1 MLRRFFRRLWNLF
14 GYDAD
19 FWRGPML
26 LGGALA
32 AVTWTVW
39 YFTKTPCIGDNAAS
53 GLCNNSLLAAY
64 INVDIMSRCTAAW
77 LGATTLTGGIN
88 AIMLERERQ
97 RTNEAQQ
104 QLVEERKRF
113 DEERQQER
121 QRFDEE
127 RQRHEEERQ
136 RNNEERQRNNE
147 ERQRN
152 NEERQ
157 RNNEERQ
164 RNNEERQRNNEE
176 RQRYEERIEALINEN
191 RAERQQLMTMIAEL
205 MAAQRQQNGGNNSN
219 DGSGQ
224 P

>member
-39 YFTKTPCIGDNAAS
+39 YFTKTPCLGDNAAS

-113 DEERQQER
+113 DEERQ
-121 QRFDEE
+121 
-127 RQRHEEERQ
+127 
-136 RNNEERQRNNE
+136 RNNEERQQERQRYEE
-147 ERQRN
+147 ERQRY
-152 NEERQ
+152 E
-157 RNNEERQ
+157 
-164 RNNEERQRNNEE
+164 EERQRNNEE
-176 RQRYEERIEALINEN
+176 RQRYEERIEALLNEN
-191 RAERQQLMTMIAEL
+191 RAERQQMMAMVAEF
-205 MAAQRQQNGGNNSN
+205 MAAQRQQNNGSNGAGGN
-219 DGSGQ
+219 GQ

>member
-39 YFTKTPCIGDNAAS
+39 YFTKTPCLGDNAAS

-113 DEERQQER
+113 DEERQ
-121 QRFDEE
+121 
-127 RQRHEEERQ
+127 
-136 RNNEERQRNNE
+136 RNNEERQQERQRYEE
-147 ERQRN
+147 ERQRY
-152 NEERQ
+152 E
-157 RNNEERQ
+157 
-164 RNNEERQRNNEE
+164 EERQRNNEE
-176 RQRYEERIEALINEN
+176 RQRYEERIEALLNEN
-191 RAERQQLMTMIAEL
+191 RAERQQLMTMVAEF
-205 MAAQRQQNGGNNSN
+205 MAAQRQQNNGSNSN
-219 DGSGQ
+219 DDNGQ

>member
-39 YFTKTPCIGDNAAS
+39 YFTKTPCLGDNAAS

-113 DEERQQER
+113 DEERRQER
-121 QRFDEE
+121 QRY
-127 RQRHEEERQ
+127 EEERQ
-136 RNNEERQRNNE
+136 RNNEERQQ
-147 ERQRN
+147 ERQRY
-152 NEERQ
+152 E
-157 RNNEERQ
+157 EERQ

-176 RQRYEERIEALINEN
+176 RQRYEERIEALLNEN
-191 RAERQQLMTMIAEL
+191 RAERQQLMTMVAEF
-205 MAAQRQQNGGNNSN
+205 MAAQRQQNNGNNSN
-219 DGSGQ
+219 GGNGQ

>member
-26 LGGALA
+26 LGCALA

-39 YFTKTPCIGDNAAS
+39 YFTKTPCLGDNAAS

-113 DEERQQER
+113 DEERQRNNEERQQER

-127 RQRHEEERQ
+127 RP
-136 RNNEERQRNNE
+136 
-147 ERQRN
+147 
-152 NEERQ
+152 
-157 RNNEERQ
+157 
-164 RNNEERQRNNEE
+164 
-176 RQRYEERIEALINEN
+176 AL
-191 RAERQQLMTMIAEL
+191 
-205 MAAQRQQNGGNNSN
+205 
-219 DGSGQ
+219 
-224 P
+224 

>member
-39 YFTKTPCIGDNAAS
+39 YFTKTPCLGDNAAS

-113 DEERQQER
+113 DEERRQER
-121 QRFDEE
+121 QRY
-127 RQRHEEERQ
+127 EEERQ
-136 RNNEERQRNNE
+136 RNNEERQQ
-147 ERQRN
+147 ERQRY
-152 NEERQ
+152 E
-157 RNNEERQ
+157 
-164 RNNEERQRNNEE
+164 EERQRNNEE
-176 RQRYEERIEALINEN
+176 RQRYEERIEALLNEN

-205 MAAQRQQNGGNNSN
+205 MAAQRQQNNGSNSNGGN
-219 DGSGQ
+219 GQ

>member
-39 YFTKTPCIGDNAAS
+39 YFTKTPCLGDNAAS

-97 RTNEAQQ
+97 RTNETQQ
-104 QLVEERKRF
+104 QLIEERKRF
-113 DEERQQER
+113 DEERQ
-121 QRFDEE
+121 
-127 RQRHEEERQ
+127 
-136 RNNEERQRNNE
+136 RNNEERQQERQRYEE
-147 ERQRN
+147 ERQRYE
-152 NEERQ
+152 EERQ
-157 RNNEERQ
+157 Q
-164 RNNEERQRNNEE
+164 ERQRNNEE
-176 RQRYEERIEALINEN
+176 RQRYEERIEALLNEN
-191 RAERQQLMTMIAEL
+191 RAERQQMMAMVAEF
-205 MAAQRQQNGGNNSN
+205 MAAQRQQNGGSNSN
-219 DGSGQ
+219 GGAGQ

>member
-39 YFTKTPCIGDNAAS
+39 YFTKTPCLGDNAAS

-113 DEERQQER
+113 DEERQRNNEERQQER
-121 QRFDEE
+121 QRYEEERKRFDEE
-127 RQRHEEERQ
+127 RQRTD
-136 RNNEERQRNNE
+136 
-147 ERQRN
+147 
-152 NEERQ
+152 
-157 RNNEERQ
+157 
-164 RNNEERQRNNEE
+164 EE

-191 RAERQQLMTMIAEL
+191 RVERQQLMTMVAEF
-205 MAAQRQQNGGNNSN
+205 MAAQRQQNGGNSN
-219 DGSGQ
+219 GGNGQ

>member
-39 YFTKTPCIGDNAAS
+39 YFTKTPCLGDNAAS
-53 GLCNNSLLAAY
+53 GLCNSSLLAAY

-113 DEERQQER
+113 DEERQ
-121 QRFDEE
+121 
-127 RQRHEEERQ
+127 
-136 RNNEERQRNNE
+136 RNNEERQQ
-147 ERQRN
+147 ERQRY
-152 NEERQ
+152 E
-157 RNNEERQ
+157 
-164 RNNEERQRNNEE
+164 EERQRNNEE
-176 RQRYEERIEALINEN
+176 RQRYEERIEALLNEN

-205 MAAQRQQNGGNNSN
+205 MAAQRQQNGGSNGNSGN
-219 DGSGQ
+219 GQ

>member
-39 YFTKTPCIGDNAAS
+39 YFTKTSCIGDNAAS
-53 GLCNNSLLAAY
+53 GLCNSSLLAAY

-121 QRFDEE
+121 QRYE
-127 RQRHEEERQ
+127 
-136 RNNEERQRNNE
+136 
-147 ERQRN
+147 
-152 NEERQ
+152 
-157 RNNEERQ
+157 
-164 RNNEERQRNNEE
+164 EERQRNNEE
-176 RQRYEERIEALINEN
+176 RQRYEERIEALLNEN

-205 MAAQRQQNGGNNSN
+205 MAAQRQQNGGSN
-219 DGSGQ
+219 GAGGNGQ

>member
-53 GLCNNSLLAAY
+53 GLCNSSLLAAY

-113 DEERQQER
+113 DEERQRNNEERQQER

-127 RQRHEEERQ
+127 RQRYE
-136 RNNEERQRNNE
+136 
-147 ERQRN
+147 
-152 NEERQ
+152 
-157 RNNEERQ
+157 
-164 RNNEERQRNNEE
+164 EERQRNNEE
-176 RQRYEERIEALINEN
+176 RQRYEERIEALLNEN
-191 RAERQQLMTMIAEL
+191 RAERQQLMTMVAEF
-205 MAAQRQQNGGNNSN
+205 MAAQRQQNNGSNSN
-219 DGSGQ
+219 DDNGQ

>member
-32 AVTWTVW
+32 AITWTVW
-39 YFTKTPCIGDNAAS
+39 YFTKTPCLGDNAAS

-113 DEERQQER
+113 DEERQRNNEERQQER

-127 RQRHEEERQ
+127 RQRYE
-136 RNNEERQRNNE
+136 
-147 ERQRN
+147 
-152 NEERQ
+152 
-157 RNNEERQ
+157 
-164 RNNEERQRNNEE
+164 EERQRNNEE
-176 RQRYEERIEALINEN
+176 RQRYEERIEALLNEN
-191 RAERQQLMTMIAEL
+191 RAERQQLMTMVAEF
-205 MAAQRQQNGGNNSN
+205 MAAQRQQNGGGNGAGGN
-219 DGSGQ
+219 GQ

>member
-39 YFTKTPCIGDNAAS
+39 YFTKTPCLGDNAAS
-53 GLCNNSLLAAY
+53 GLCNSSLLAAY

-113 DEERQQER
+113 DEERRQER
-121 QRFDEE
+121 QRYE
-127 RQRHEEERQ
+127 
-136 RNNEERQRNNE
+136 
-147 ERQRN
+147 
-152 NEERQ
+152 
-157 RNNEERQ
+157 
-164 RNNEERQRNNEE
+164 EERQRNNEE

>member
-39 YFTKTPCIGDNAAS
+39 YFTKTPCLGDNAAS

-64 INVDIMSRCTAAW
+64 VNVDIMSRCTAAW

-113 DEERQQER
+113 DEERRQER
-121 QRFDEE
+121 QRYE
-127 RQRHEEERQ
+127 
-136 RNNEERQRNNE
+136 
-147 ERQRN
+147 
-152 NEERQ
+152 
-157 RNNEERQ
+157 
-164 RNNEERQRNNEE
+164 EERQRNNEE
-176 RQRYEERIEALINEN
+176 RQRYEERIEALLNEN

-205 MAAQRQQNGGNNSN
+205 MAAQRQQNVGSNGAGGN
-219 DGSGQ
+219 GQ

>member
-32 AVTWTVW
+32 AITWTVW
-39 YFTKTPCIGDNAAS
+39 YFTKTPCLGDNAAS
-53 GLCNNSLLAAY
+53 GLCNSSLLAAY

-113 DEERQQER
+113 DEERRQER
-121 QRFDEE
+121 QRYE
-127 RQRHEEERQ
+127 
-136 RNNEERQRNNE
+136 
-147 ERQRN
+147 
-152 NEERQ
+152 
-157 RNNEERQ
+157 
-164 RNNEERQRNNEE
+164 EERQRNNEE
-176 RQRYEERIEALINEN
+176 RQRYEERIEALLNEN

-205 MAAQRQQNGGNNSN
+205 MAAQRQQNGGSNSN
-219 DGSGQ
+219 GGAGR